1 MLYLIDSNWVI
12 QHFSSD
18 PAAVA
23 LLDRLVNDGFAA
35 SIVSYMEAYEG
46 TLRISDPAKARAQ
59 FDAFFTAIPILA
71 FSRDVA
77 RRRGVELRETLSIQG
92 KRVRPRAL
100 DLMIAA
106 TAIEHGLTLVTQNK
120 ADYQDIPG
128 LSLY

>member
-12 QHFSSD
+12 QHLNND

-23 LLDRLVNDGFAA
+23 LLDRLVNDGFAVG
-35 SIVSYMEAYEG
+35 IVSYMEAYQG
-46 TLRISDPAKARAQ
+46 ILRTSDPAKARAR

-77 RRRGVELRETLSIQG
+77 RRCAELRETLSLQG
-92 KRVRPRAL
+92 KCVPPRAL
-100 DLMIAA
+100 DLMIAE